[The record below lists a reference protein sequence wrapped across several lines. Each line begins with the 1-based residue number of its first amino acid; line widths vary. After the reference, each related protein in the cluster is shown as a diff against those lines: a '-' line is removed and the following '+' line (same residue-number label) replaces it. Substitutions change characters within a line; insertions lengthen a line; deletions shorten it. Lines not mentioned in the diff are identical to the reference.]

1 MIGLPPIA
9 GFVSKI
15 YLGIGG
21 LQAQTPWVLAVLGAS
36 TLLNAA
42 YFVPLLY
49 RLWFC
54 EVAPGSEADE
64 NAPALV
70 GPAVAAAFAAV
81 FAGLLAASGIS
92 PLGWATLIAERD
104 YLE

>member
-1 MIGLPPIA
+1 
-9 GFVSKI
+9 
-15 YLGIGG
+15 
-21 LQAQTPWVLAVLGAS
+21 VLAVLGAS

-54 EVAPGSEADE
+54 DLAPDAEADE
-64 NAPALV
+64 SAPALV
-70 GPAVAAAFAAV
+70 GPAVAAALAAV
-81 FAGLLAASGIS
+81 LAGMLAASDIS